1 MKLIKEENYMEI
13 TKKTNYRF
21 ACVILA
27 VLLGLTAIA
36 VPLSTAYTSNS
47 TIAFAGTA
55 DGMYLS
61 DNSVIA
67 VFVAGVLVGYLFAVV
82 VDGIVIYVSGASS
95 AEWFAEAVALVLWQ
109 PYTSS
114 ISLAGGG
121 GGGSGGG
128 GF

>member
-1 MKLIKEENYMEI
+1 MFYTDMVKWQPQSKMKLIKEENYMEI

-61 DNSVIA
+61 DNSYNI
-67 VFVAGVLVGYLFAVV
+67 
-82 VDGIVIYVSGASS
+82 I
-95 AEWFAEAVALVLWQ
+95 
-109 PYTSS
+109 
-114 ISLAGGG
+114 
-121 GGGSGGG
+121 
-128 GF
+128 